1 MLEKIFDIKVVPGTY
16 TLSSFES
23 NNYYLQNTVESW
35 YANVRRKE
43 LLFCAQRDEETR
55 ERKGERKIEKGKI
68 KENTKVN
75 ETKNDF
81 TSIRQNIIGYGMLFV
96 R

>member
-1 MLEKIFDIKVVPGTY
+1 MPDTY
-16 TLSSFES
+16 TLSPFES
-23 NNYYLQNTVESW
+23 NNNYLQNTVESR
-35 YANVRRKE
+35 YANVRSKE

-55 ERKGERKIEKGKI
+55 EKERGIEKEEI
-68 KENTKVN
+68 KENMRVN

-81 TSIRQNIIGYGMLFV
+81 TSIRENIIGYGMHFV

>member
-1 MLEKIFDIKVVPGTY
+1 MPDAY
-16 TLSSFES
+16 TLSPFES

-55 ERKGERKIEKGKI
+55 EKEKGDRKRGN
-68 KENTKVN
+68 KGKYESK
-75 ETKNDF
+75 
-81 TSIRQNIIGYGMLFV
+81 
-96 R
+96 